1 MISWH
6 TNGFLTVDQVR
17 LVGTDEEDKVPVD
30 QPLHIV
36 SRGEGNLALV
46 ILIIEIKKETRRSLF
61 FLLLDRMFALSIARG
76 KVVCYN
82 QVVSSHTF

>member
-6 TNGFLTVDQVR
+6 TNGFLTVDLVR
-17 LVGTDEEDKVPVD
+17 LVGADQEDKVPVD

-46 ILIIEIKKETRRSLF
+46 IHIIEIKKETRRSLF
-61 FLLLDRMFALSIARG
+61 FCF
-76 KVVCYN
+76 
-82 QVVSSHTF
+82 

>member
-1 MISWH
+1 MSWH

-17 LVGTDEEDKVPVD
+17 LVGTDQEDKVL
-30 QPLHIV
+30 LHIV

-46 ILIIEIKKETRRSLF
+46 ILNNRNKKGDSQESL

-76 KVVCYN
+76 KVLCYN
-82 QVVSSHTF
+82 KVVSSHTF

>member
-1 MISWH
+1 M
-6 TNGFLTVDQVR
+6 
-17 LVGTDEEDKVPVD
+17 D

-36 SRGEGNLALV
+36 SRDEGNLALV

-76 KVVCYN
+76 NIVCYN
-82 QVVSSHTF
+82 QVVSTHTF

>member
-6 TNGFLTVDQVR
+6 ANGFLTVDQVR
-17 LVGTDEEDKVPVD
+17 LVGTDQADKVPAD
-30 QPLHIV
+30 QLLHIV
-36 SRGEGNLALV
+36 IRSEGNLALV

-76 KVVCYN
+76 KVLCYN
-82 QVVSSHTF
+82 KIVRSHTF

>member
-1 MISWH
+1 MIIWH

-17 LVGTDEEDKVPVD
+17 LVGTDQEDKVL
-30 QPLHIV
+30 LHIV

-46 ILIIEIKKETRRSLF
+46 ILNNRNKKGGSQESL

-76 KVVCYN
+76 KVLCYN
-82 QVVSSHTF
+82 KVVSSHTF

>member
-6 TNGFLTVDQVR
+6 THGFLTVDQVH
-17 LVGTDEEDKVPVD
+17 LVGTDQEDKVLVN

-46 ILIIEIKKETRRSLF
+46 ILNNRNKKGDSQESLF
-61 FLLLDRMFALSIARG
+61 SAFR
-76 KVVCYN
+76 
-82 QVVSSHTF
+82 

>member
-6 TNGFLTVDQVR
+6 TNGFLIVDQVR
-17 LVGTDEEDKVPVD
+17 LVGTDQQDKVPVD

-46 ILIIEIKKETRRSLF
+46 ILIIEIKKETRKSLF

-76 KVVCYN
+76 KVLCYN
-82 QVVSSHTF
+82 KVVSTHTF

>member
-1 MISWH
+1 M
-6 TNGFLTVDQVR
+6 
-17 LVGTDEEDKVPVD
+17 GTDQEDKVLVD

-36 SRGEGNLALV
+36 SRNEANLALV
-46 ILIIEIKKETRRSLF
+46 ILIIEMKKETRRSLL

>member
-1 MISWH
+1 MISWY
-6 TNGFLTVDQVR
+6 TTGFLSVDQVR
-17 LVGTDEEDKVPVD
+17 LVGTDQEDKVPVD
-30 QPLHIV
+30 QLLHIV

-76 KVVCYN
+76 KVLCYN
-82 QVVSSHTF
+82 KVVSSHTF

>member
-17 LVGTDEEDKVPVD
+17 LVGTDQEDKVPVD

-36 SRGEGNLALV
+36 SHNEGNLALV

-61 FLLLDRMFALSIARG
+61 FLLFD
-76 KVVCYN
+76 
-82 QVVSSHTF
+82 

>member
-1 MISWH
+1 M
-6 TNGFLTVDQVR
+6 R